1 MTPPAPVRPPAD
13 ETVVSV
19 VLPVFNEAAVLERL
33 DRLVREGLAETGCR
47 SEIIYVNDGS
57 TDGSAEVLDQLA
69 RSHPGTRVVHL
80 SRNFGHQAAL
90 QAGLEAADGDAVIV
104 MDSDL
109 QDDPQAIPALV
120 QTWREGADVVYAVR
134 QGRPEAAWKR
144 ALFWLFYR
152 LLNACSLTPF
162 PRDAGNFGLM
172 DRRVARLVA
181 DLPEQDRYFPGLRG
195 WVGFAQRGV
204 PVARL
209 PRYDGR
215 PRVTLA
221 GLVRLAKSALFS
233 FSRAPLGL
241 FYGLG
246 GLSLLVCAA
255 STTFCL
261 YHKLVLEIATPGWAS
276 SVITASFFGAINALG
291 IGVLGEYIVR
301 IYDQVRG
308 RPKFLVARETG
319 TSLADERP
327 TELDGDL
334 LELLRHARSMS
345 PTGEFCEMNCET
357 IEMEEAA
364 CPAG

>member
-1 MTPPAPVRPPAD
+1 MTLTAPVRPPAE

-33 DRLVREGLAETGCR
+33 DRLVREALAETGCR
-47 SEIIYVNDGS
+47 SEIVFVNDGS
-57 TDGSAEVLDQLA
+57 TDGSGELLDQLA

-80 SRNFGHQAAL
+80 SRNFGHQAAV

-120 QTWREGADVVYAVR
+120 AAWREGADVVYAVR
-134 QGRPEAAWKR
+134 QSRPEAAWKR
-144 ALFWLFYR
+144 TLFWMFYR
-152 LLNACSLTPF
+152 LLNACSSTPF
-162 PRDAGNFGLM
+162 PPDAGNFGLM

-195 WVGFAQRGV
+195 WVGFKQRGV

-209 PRYDGR
+209 ARYDGR
-215 PRVTLA
+215 PRVTLL
-221 GLVRLAKSALFS
+221 GLMRLAKSALFS

-241 FYGLG
+241 FYVLG
-246 GLSLLVCAA
+246 GLSLLVCTA

-261 YHKLVLEIATPGWAS
+261 YHKLALHIATPGWAS

-319 TSLADERP
+319 TSLVDERP
-327 TELDGDL
+327 TELDRDL
-334 LELLRHARSMS
+334 LELLQHARAMN
-345 PTGEFCEMNCET
+345 PLGECCETTGET
-357 IEMEEAA
+357 IELEEFV
-364 CPAG
+364 CPVG